1 MPVDPELSCKGC
13 ICDPLLFFSQSRQLP
28 RKWLCNER
36 ILFRVGC
43 CRAAPDMP
51 ALAFEATS
59 AQLGLAQPQMPSCL
73 LPNPPRPMLEGIT
86 SYPAFCLAVLVFL
99 ALPGPGTLALLSS
112 TAAGGLRAGLLA
124 TLGVIGGDQVL
135 LWLATGGIAALLG
148 AHAMAFVA
156 LQAVGAVYLV
166 WLGVGMLRAPS
177 QHSVAEVRP
186 GIRHH
191 FRRAFLITVLNP
203 KAIFFYLAFFP
214 QFIDSSSA
222 SLQTFVVLAATIVVI
237 SAAYCISLCALVAKA
252 SRIIGANSSA
262 TFWLQRVLGLGLIAF
277 GISLFRIEQ
286 LPL

>member
-1 MPVDPELSCKGC
+1 M
-13 ICDPLLFFSQSRQLP
+13 
-28 RKWLCNER
+28 
-36 ILFRVGC
+36 
-43 CRAAPDMP
+43 
-51 ALAFEATS
+51 
-59 AQLGLAQPQMPSCL
+59 
-73 LPNPPRPMLEGIT
+73 
-86 SYPAFCLAVLVFL
+86 FL

-252 SRIIGANSSA
+252 SRIIGANSLA